1 MILNRDEYFNRI
13 NEMLKDSDDENSIKF
28 LEDLTDTYNGLE
40 DRARESENCD
50 WKKRYEENDAAWKK
64 RYKDRFFSGGSEM
77 RFLVPSGYNDSR
89 DEEITEEIK
98 SENIT
103 IEDLFK

>member
-1 MILNRDEYFNRI
+1 MFLTRDEYFNRI

-40 DRARESENCD
+40 DRARESENND

-77 RFLVPSGYNDSR
+77 RFNDSR